1 MKKLFILFLILAV
14 GLSIFV
20 LAEEVKV
27 ENPEIKY
34 KPLKEKGK
42 EVEVENLE
50 EEVEVENL
58 EVKYKPLKLE
68 LKLPKLS
75 EKQLGEFK
83 KLDDFIRE
91 EVAEHPGASYF
102 FLTPSNHASQQGFV
116 DQNQNNVLTINS
128 NGFKMNWLVA
138 TDTMVISAQRLG
150 LLAQVNPL
158 ADVKNIATG
167 TRVRVF
173 GNWEGNNLIAKRIV
187 VLEAVPKRV
196 VQPEVNELINNIKEL
211 FEKFEKS
218 GIQIDWAPVLQQLQE
233 RFPQLQQR

>member
-42 EVEVENLE
+42 
-50 EEVEVENL
+50 EVEVENL

-173 GNWEGNNLIAKRIV
+173 GNWDGNNLIAKRIV

-211 FEKFEKS
+211 FEKS

>member
-27 ENPEIKY
+27 ENPKIKY

-42 EVEVENLE
+42 
-50 EEVEVENL
+50 EVEVENL

-128 NGFKMNWLVA
+128 NGLKMNWLVA

-150 LLAQVNPL
+150 LLAQVNPS

-173 GNWEGNNLIAKRIV
+173 GNWDGNNLIAKRIV

-211 FEKFEKS
+211 FEKYGF
-218 GIQIDWAPVLQQLQE
+218 QIDWAPVLQQLQE
-233 RFPQLQQR
+233 RSPQLQQR